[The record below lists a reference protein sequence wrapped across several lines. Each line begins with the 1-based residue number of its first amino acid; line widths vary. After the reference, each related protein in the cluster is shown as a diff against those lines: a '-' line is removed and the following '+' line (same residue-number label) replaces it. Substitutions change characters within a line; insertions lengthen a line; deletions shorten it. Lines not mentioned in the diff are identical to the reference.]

1 MLVRLRNRASLCIG
15 RVMQK
20 NRRWGREAARPSA
33 NRGGVRSNPG
43 NLMPGPEPEGVG
55 IVNTPRADEWRSRG
69 GHFSWRP
76 AEEDASSVEIFH
88 VEIGDPGAPVLLLI
102 HGWPTSSIDW
112 FAVANELSGRFRVCA
127 LDFPGYGFSDKP
139 QGWGYSLTRDE
150 ELIEFYLSAVI
161 GAEAG
166 VVVAHDRGDSVALL
180 HAARCAEGR
189 SAMRLE
195 HLVLSNGN
203 IFLPMSNLTGA
214 QREMLDAKSG
224 PQLAAALTPAR
235 LAEAMGASTFTPPRR
250 AGDPEV
256 EALTATFAHDDGT
269 KVLHETIQY
278 LVERSEDEQRWLIAI
293 AEAPFPV
300 TVMWGVYDT
309 VSPPR
314 VASYVWNEY
323 LMLRPGGN
331 RLYFIPDAN
340 HYLQVDRPDAFVR
353 VLLHALEPTDD
364 QAPGALG
371 AELGSP
377 LLVDS
382 SRERLPAAADLLRA
396 EAPTDTS

>member
-1 MLVRLRNRASLCIG
+1 VLAE
-15 RVMQK
+15 
-20 NRRWGREAARPSA
+20 EA
-33 NRGGVRSNPG
+33 
-43 NLMPGPEPEGVG
+43 G
-55 IVNTPRADEWRSRG
+55 IMDTPRADDWRSRG
-69 GHFSWRP
+69 GYFSWRP
-76 AEEDASSVEIFH
+76 AEGDASPVEIFH

-112 FAVANELSGRFRVCA
+112 FEAAFQLSTRFRVCA

-139 QGWGYSLTRDE
+139 QGWGYSLARDA
-150 ELIEFYLSAVI
+150 ELIEFYLSEVL

-166 VVVAHDRGDSVALL
+166 VVAAHDRGDSVALI

-189 SAMRLE
+189 SVMRLE
-195 HLVLSNGN
+195 HLILSNGN
-203 IFLPMSNLTGA
+203 IFLPMSNLTAA
-214 QREMLDAKSG
+214 QRQMLDAVSG
-224 PQLAAALTPAR
+224 PQIAAALTPPG
-235 LAEAMGASTFTPPRR
+235 LAEAMGASTFTPPRK

-256 EALTATFAHDDGT
+256 EALTVTFGHDNGT

-278 LVERSEDEQRWLIAI
+278 LIERSENEQAWLA
-293 AEAPFPV
+293 ALAAAPFPV
-300 TVMWGVYDT
+300 TVIWGLYDT

-340 HYLQVDRPDAFVR
+340 HYLQVDRPVAFVK
-353 VLLHALEPTDD
+353 VLLHALGPTDNHP
-364 QAPGALG
+364 PGALG
-371 AELGSP
+371 AEPGAP

-396 EAPTDTS
+396 QAPAGTD